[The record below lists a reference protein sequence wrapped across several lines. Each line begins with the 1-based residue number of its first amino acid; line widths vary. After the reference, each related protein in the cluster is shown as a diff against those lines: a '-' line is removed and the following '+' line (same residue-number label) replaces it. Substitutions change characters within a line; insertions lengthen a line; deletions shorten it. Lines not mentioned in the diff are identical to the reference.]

1 MPKRALIAIA
11 TFGLVA
17 TACISSSTPAVDF
30 GTGHRFV
37 PFVVDSIDDMGRGD
51 AVALSADGTP
61 YVSYFGFPAKLAKG
75 EIAIPR
81 PFGSP
86 TVPGV
91 MLATSSTD
99 GLWQRGAVEMM
110 APPTALDPTNVAVPF
125 GPLKTEKLDHALQPG
140 NANGTA
146 IALDQAGTVNMA
158 WTAGNTVS
166 YATTKVGGTS
176 TIEKVF
182 ELAGGSIDHAAPIG
196 RPSIAIDPDGNVWI
210 AFGVQTAAGIEIHVA
225 SQQGSTWVDQ
235 TVASIPS
242 CNGCPAPQPTG
253 IGVVGGAPT
262 AVFADPA
269 AKQVKAA
276 TMSGKAWTE
285 TTVASGV
292 SGFGL
297 SFASTADGAWA
308 AYYTGA
314 GSVDEATWKDGT
326 WSTSKVADTADPDD
340 TATGSDAANTAVASD
355 GDTVAV
361 AWEDAGLHLA
371 TSSADTFTAEDL
383 GTSAASGADPAVA
396 VSGSGT
402 ALAWYDT
409 LGQNQM
415 IGYLGDLA
423 DVVVARPSPS
433 LTVSQQPTAP
443 TQACGKDKK
452 VALDLVAQGTAFDL
466 ACLVAAP
473 GDFTINFDNKDPI
486 QHNVDVYD
494 KEGGRSIK
502 ATEIA
507 TGPIQQTLDLSLDVG
522 EYYFQCDVHSF
533 MNGQLV
539 VVDGAK

>member
-17 TACISSSTPAVDF
+17 TACVSSSTPAVDF
-30 GTGHRFV
+30 GTGQRFV
-37 PFVVDSIDDMGRGD
+37 PFVVDSIDNMGRGD
-51 AVALSADGTP
+51 AVAMTADGTP

-99 GLWQRGAVEMM
+99 GLWQRGAVEMA

-125 GPLKTEKLDHALQPG
+125 GPVKTEKLDDDLKPD
-140 NANGTA
+140 NTNGTA
-146 IALDQAGTVNMA
+146 IALDQAATLNMA

-166 YATTKVGGTS
+166 YATTKLGGTS
-176 TIEKVF
+176 TVEKVF
-182 ELAGGSIDHAAPIG
+182 EVPGSLDRAGPIG
-196 RPSIAIDPDGNVWI
+196 RPSIAVDPDGNVWI
-210 AFGVQTAAGIEIHVA
+210 AFGVQTPSGIEIHVA
-225 SQQGSTWVDQ
+225 SQQGSKWADQ
-235 TVASIPS
+235 TVASLPS
-242 CNGCPAPQPTG
+242 CKGCPAPQPTG
-253 IGVVGGAPT
+253 IGVVGGVPT

-269 AKQVKAA
+269 ARQVKAA
-276 TMSGKAWTE
+276 TMSAKGWTE
-285 TTVASGV
+285 STVASDV

-297 SFASTADGAWA
+297 SFASGADGAWA

-314 GSVDEATWKDGT
+314 GSVEEATWKDGT
-326 WSTSKVADTADPDD
+326 WSTSKVSDAVDPDEQ
-340 TATGSDAANTAVASD
+340 ATGSDAANTAVASD

-361 AWEDAGLHLA
+361 AWEDEGLHLA
-371 TSSADTFTAEDL
+371 TSSGDSFTAEDL
-383 GTSAASGADPAVA
+383 GTSASNGADPAVA

-415 IGYLGDLA
+415 VGYLGDLA

-443 TQACGKDKK
+443 TQECGKDKK
-452 VALDLVAQGTAFDL
+452 VALDLTAQGIAFL
-466 ACLVAAP
+466 ETCLVAAP
-473 GDFTINFDNKDPI
+473 GDFTIDFTNKDVGTN
-486 QHNVDVYD
+486 HNVDVLD
-494 KEGGRSIK
+494 KQGGKSLG
-502 ATEIA
+502 ATTVTA
-507 TGPIQQTLDLSLDVG
+507 GPDEQTLDLSLDAG
-522 EYYFQCDVHSF
+522 QYFYQCDVHAN
-533 MNGQLV
+533 MTGELV
-539 VVDGAK
+539 VVQGAK